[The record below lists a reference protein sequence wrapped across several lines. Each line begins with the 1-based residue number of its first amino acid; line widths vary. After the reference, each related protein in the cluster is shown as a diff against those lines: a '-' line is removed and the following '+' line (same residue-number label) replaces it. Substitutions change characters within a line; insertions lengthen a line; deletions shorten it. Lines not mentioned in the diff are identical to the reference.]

1 VQLVVGMA
9 VLSFPPEILLCW
21 CVADCVCWVVG
32 AFFVGLVKERYLAKK
47 LKVENSLRVESK
59 AIFLV
64 PFYVGRPLKIVL
76 RSSPYLLQ
84 GGPTCPYR

>member
-1 VQLVVGMA
+1 LLVCCRLCLLGCGRVFCG
-9 VLSFPPEILLCW
+9 SCKREIS
-21 CVADCVCWVVG
+21 
-32 AFFVGLVKERYLAKK
+32 YKK